1 MIEKN
6 YKDDAR
12 KLHQLRRAISKS
24 LPIENSLIPLD
35 LLLEASIGNDLNN
48 HSIKSLFISLPH
60 SNMGLRYYFQQ
71 LIDSNFLEINNSETD
86 KRIKIVAP
94 SYLLKK
100 QLQEISQ
107 HVHDIYN

>member
-6 YKDDAR
+6 YKDNAR
-12 KLHQLRRAISKS
+12 KLHQLRHEISKS

-60 SNMGLRYYFQQ
+60 SNMGLRYYFQK
-71 LIDSNFLEINNSETD
+71 LIDSNFLEINKSEAD

-94 SYLLKK
+94 SRRLPRQVDRL
-100 QLQEISQ
+100 
-107 HVHDIYN
+107 